1 MLLNSAF
8 VAGEVVYGLRSDSL
22 ALLADA
28 GHNLSDVLGLLLAW
42 GASVLVKRTPTPRF
56 TYGLRGTS
64 ILAALAN
71 ATLLTLVTGA
81 IAWQA
86 VLRLAHPAAVEG
98 VTVMAVAAVGIAVN
112 VATALLFMAG
122 RKGDLNVRAA
132 FMHMAGDAAI
142 AAGVVV
148 AGFAMLRTGWL
159 WLDPVVSL
167 AIALIVLVATW
178 GLLKDSIALALQ
190 AVPREVDAAGV
201 GAWLSSRPG
210 VAEVH
215 DLHIWAM
222 STTENA
228 LTAHLVY
235 PDGFPGDDCLRGI
248 CAELR
253 AHHAIG
259 HVTIQ
264 VETGEPG
271 LCCTA
276 VRRAAAGPARGTGE
290 RRGGPVVHAG
300 LRGSAGSGRHAA
312 IASGCPSTAKRSRRE
327 RLLSQAARGVAAAG
341 APGCRPCAAAAAP
354 ATTSPIWVHGPET
367 VRPLRSVKLAWA
379 PTALPLQAPM
389 ASGGGPCGCWPP

>member
-1 MLLNSAF
+1 MAAHDHSAHDDHDHDHDHGHSHAGHDHDHGHGHHGHSHAPKDFGTAFAIGVLLNGGF
-8 VAGEVVYGLRSDSL
+8 VVAEVVYGLRIDSL

-42 GASVLVKRTPTPRF
+42 LASVLVKRASSSRF

-81 IAWQA
+81 IAWEA
-86 VLRLAHPAAVEG
+86 VLRLAHPAATEG
-98 VTVMAVAAVGIAVN
+98 NVVMAVAAVGIVVN
-112 VATALLFMAG
+112 LATALLFMSG
-122 RKGDLNVRAA
+122 RQDDLNVRAA
-132 FMHMAGDAAI
+132 FAHMAGDAAI

-148 AGFAMLRTGWL
+148 AGFAMQRTGWL

-178 GLLKDSIALALQ
+178 GLLKDSLALSLQ
-190 AVPREVDAAGV
+190 GVPREVDAQAV
-201 GAWLSSRPG
+201 GRWLSALPG

-235 PDGFPGDDCLRGI
+235 PAGFPGDECLRGI
-248 CAELR
+248 CEELR

-259 HVTIQ
+259 HATIQ
-264 VETGEPG
+264 VETGQ
-271 LCCTA
+271 
-276 VRRAAAGPARGTGE
+276 AGD
-290 RRGGPVVHAG
+290 
-300 LRGSAGSGRHAA
+300 
-312 IASGCPSTAKRSRRE
+312 GCPGAMAPDDDE
-327 RLLSQAARGVAAAG
+327 AATG
-341 APGCRPCAAAAAP
+341 
-354 ATTSPIWVHGPET
+354 
-367 VRPLRSVKLAWA
+367 LAFI
-379 PTALPLQAPM
+379 P
-389 ASGGGPCGCWPP
+389 PCGSPLEPASVPRSHPAPP

>member
-1 MLLNSAF
+1 MEPHSDHQSGAHDHDGHAHDHAPHAHDHAAHAHDDPHDDPHDHGHSHGHAHSHAPKDFGSAFAIGVLLNSAF
-8 VAGEVVYGLRSDSL
+8 VVGEVVYGLRSDSL

-28 GHNLSDVLGLLLAW
+28 WHNLSDVLGLLLAW
-42 GASVLVKRTPTPRF
+42 GASVLVKRAATLRF

-64 ILAALAN
+64 ILAAVAN
-71 ATLLTLVTGA
+71 AVLLTAVTGA
-81 IAWQA
+81 IAWEA
-86 VLRLAHPAAVEG
+86 VVRLRSPAPVQG
-98 VTVMAVAAVGIAVN
+98 VTVMAVAAVGIVVN

-132 FMHMAGDAAI
+132 FVHMAGDAAI

-148 AGFAMLRTGWL
+148 AGFAMLQTGWL

-167 AIALIVLVATW
+167 VIALIVIAATW

-201 GAWLSSRPG
+201 GAWLSSQPG

-235 PDGFPGDDCLRGI
+235 PGGFPGDDCLRAL

-253 AHHAIG
+253 AHHGIA
-259 HVTIQ
+259 HATIQ

-271 LCCTA
+271 LCCGAPPAEAGAQVQGTGA
-276 VRRAAAGPARGTGE
+276 AMGLWFRPREAAAQRPAQ
-290 RRGGPVVHAG
+290 
-300 LRGSAGSGRHAA
+300 AGSG
-312 IASGCPSTAKRSRRE
+312 
-327 RLLSQAARGVAAAG
+327 
-341 APGCRPCAAAAAP
+341 AAP
-354 ATTSPIWVHGPET
+354 RSHPA
-367 VRPLRSVKLAWA
+367 RP
-379 PTALPLQAPM
+379 
-389 ASGGGPCGCWPP
+389 

>member
-1 MLLNSAF
+1 MASHEHDHDHAHAHHDHGHGPGHDHGHGHSHVPKDFGSAFAIGVLLNSAF
-8 VAGEVVYGLRSDSL
+8 VAAEVVYGLRIDSL

-42 GASVLVKRTPTPRF
+42 GASVLVRRASSPRF

-81 IAWQA
+81 IAWEA

-98 VTVMAVAAVGIAVN
+98 GTVMGVAAAGIVVN
-112 VATALLFMAG
+112 LVTALLFMSG
-122 RKGDLNVRAA
+122 RKDDLNVRAA
-132 FMHMAGDAAI
+132 FAHMAGDAAI

-167 AIALIVLVATW
+167 AIALLVLVATW
-178 GLLKDSIALALQ
+178 GLLKDSVALALQ
-190 AVPREVDAAGV
+190 GVPREVDALAV
-201 GAWLSSRPG
+201 GRWLSALPG

-235 PDGFPGDDCLRGI
+235 PRGFPGDECLRGI

-259 HVTIQ
+259 HATIQ
-264 VETGEPG
+264 VETGQAGGGCLGAPRPG
-271 LCCTA
+271 
-276 VRRAAAGPARGTGE
+276 VGD
-290 RRGGPVVHAG
+290 
-300 LRGSAGSGRHAA
+300 
-312 IASGCPSTAKRSRRE
+312 
-327 RLLSQAARGVAAAG
+327 GVAATG
-341 APGCRPCAAAAAP
+341 VMPPCGSPQEPSAAP
-354 ATTSPIWVHGPET
+354 RSHPA
-367 VRPLRSVKLAWA
+367 RP
-379 PTALPLQAPM
+379 
-389 ASGGGPCGCWPP
+389 

>member
-1 MLLNSAF
+1 MGSSHDHPHDHGDHGDDGAHAPAREGAHPGTPAHAGHGQGHAHGHGHGHGHGHAHSHAPKDVGRAFAIGVLLNTGF

-42 GASVLVKRTPTPRF
+42 GASVLVKRAATARF

-64 ILAALAN
+64 ILAAVAN
-71 ATLLTLVTGA
+71 AVLLTLVTAA

-86 VLRLAHPAAVEG
+86 VARLRHPAPVQG

-112 VATALLFMAG
+112 LATALLFMAG
-122 RKGDLNVRAA
+122 RNGDLNVRAA
-132 FMHMAGDAAI
+132 FAHMAGDAAI

-148 AGFAMLRTGWL
+148 AGFAMLQTGWL

-167 AIALIVLVATW
+167 AIALIVIGATW
-178 GLLKDSIALALQ
+178 GLLKDSIVLALQ
-190 AVPREVDAAGV
+190 GVPREVDATAV
-201 GAWLSSRPG
+201 GAWLSSRAG

-215 DLHIWAM
+215 ELHIWAM

-235 PDGFPGDDCLRGI
+235 PGGFPGDDGLRQL

-253 AHHAIG
+253 AHHPIA

-264 VETGEPG
+264 VETGQPG
-271 LCCTA
+271 ECCGA
-276 VRRAAAGPARGTGE
+276 
-290 RRGGPVVHAG
+290 
-300 LRGSAGSGRHAA
+300 
-312 IASGCPSTAKRSRRE
+312 
-327 RLLSQAARGVAAAG
+327 VAAAG
-341 APGCRPCAAAAAP
+341 DGAASVGREPLGLWFRPRAAASSLPASGSGAAP
-354 ATTSPIWVHGPET
+354 RSHPA
-367 VRPLRSVKLAWA
+367 RP
-379 PTALPLQAPM
+379 
-389 ASGGGPCGCWPP
+389 

>member
-1 MLLNSAF
+1 MASHDHDHAHDHSDHDHDHAPAHGGSHAGHDHGHGHAHAPKDFGTAFAVGVLLNSAF
-8 VAGEVVYGLRSDSL
+8 VAAEVVYGLRIDSL

-42 GASVLVKRTPTPRF
+42 GASVLVKRASSARF

-81 IAWQA
+81 IAWTA
-86 VLRLAHPAAVEG
+86 VLRLAHPAAVDG
-98 VTVMAVAAVGIAVN
+98 GTVMAVAAAGIVVN
-112 VATALLFMAG
+112 LATALLFMSG
-122 RKGDLNVRAA
+122 RKDDLNVRAA
-132 FMHMAGDAAI
+132 FAHMAGDAAI

-148 AGFAMLRTGWL
+148 AGFAMLHTGWL

-167 AIALIVLVATW
+167 VIALIVLVATW
-178 GLLKDSIALALQ
+178 GLLKDSLALSLQ
-190 AVPREVDAAGV
+190 GVPREVDAQAV
-201 GAWLSSRPG
+201 GRWLSALPG

-235 PDGFPGDDCLRGI
+235 PGGFPGDECLRGI

-253 AHHAIG
+253 THHAIG

-271 LCCTA
+271 SGCPGA
-276 VRRAAAGPARGTGE
+276 AAAPGEGEGGAAAGLTFTLPCGSPQDARAT
-290 RRGGPVVHAG
+290 P
-300 LRGSAGSGRHAA
+300 
-312 IASGCPSTAKRSRRE
+312 RSRRE
-327 RLLSQAARGVAAAG
+327 
-341 APGCRPCAAAAAP
+341 
-354 ATTSPIWVHGPET
+354 SP
-367 VRPLRSVKLAWA
+367 
-379 PTALPLQAPM
+379 
-389 ASGGGPCGCWPP
+389 